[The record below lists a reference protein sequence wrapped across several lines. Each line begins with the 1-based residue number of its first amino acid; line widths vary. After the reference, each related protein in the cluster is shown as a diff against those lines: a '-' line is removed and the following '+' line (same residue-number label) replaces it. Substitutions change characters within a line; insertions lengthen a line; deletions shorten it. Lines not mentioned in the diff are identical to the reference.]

1 MSPANKTPKAKT
13 SAPKQKRKTRVE
25 LDLEARARKRQ
36 KKHRGNKSGGRA
48 NPETAN
54 KKTTDSA
61 KAIDPRIGSKVPVP
75 LVATEVKKP
84 KAKAP
89 KPEVKKRLSPE
100 EELTQLENDPSLDAL
115 LIRLDDGEELNKE
128 EQTYVDNMLDRID
141 ELMEELGIELGD
153 EDDEVDEEE
162 PKEDIVKLLKRGN
175 PKDVF

>member
-48 NPETAN
+48 NPEAAN
-54 KKTTDSA
+54 KKTGDAA
-61 KAIDPRIGSKVPVP
+61 KVVDPRIGSKVPVS

-84 KAKAP
+84 KVKAP
-89 KPEVKKRLSPE
+89 KPEAKKRLTPE
-100 EELTQLENDPSLDAL
+100 EELTQLENDPRLDEL
-115 LIRLDDGEELNKE
+115 LIRLDDGEDLNQE
-128 EQTYVDNMLDRID
+128 EQSYVDNMLDRID
-141 ELMEELGIELGD
+141 ALMEELGIELGD

>member
-1 MSPANKTPKAKT
+1 M
-13 SAPKQKRKTRVE
+13 
-25 LDLEARARKRQ
+25 
-36 KKHRGNKSGGRA
+36 
-48 NPETAN
+48 
-54 KKTTDSA
+54 
-61 KAIDPRIGSKVPVP
+61 
-75 LVATEVKKP
+75 
-84 KAKAP
+84 
-89 KPEVKKRLSPE
+89 
-100 EELTQLENDPSLDAL
+100 DAL

>member
-48 NPETAN
+48 NSETAN

-61 KAIDPRIGSKVPVP
+61 KAIDPRIGSKAPVP

-100 EELTQLENDPSLDAL
+100 EELTQLENDPRLDAL

>member
-100 EELTQLENDPSLDAL
+100 EELTQLENDPRLDAL

-141 ELMEELGIELGD
+141 ALMEELGIELGD

>member
-100 EELTQLENDPSLDAL
+100 EELTQLENDPRLDAL

-153 EDDEVDEEE
+153 EDNEVDEEE

>member
-48 NPETAN
+48 NPEAAN
-54 KKTTDSA
+54 KKTGDSA
-61 KAIDPRIGSKVPVP
+61 KVVDPRIGSKVPVS

-89 KPEVKKRLSPE
+89 KPEAKKRLTPE
-100 EELTQLENDPSLDAL
+100 EELTQLENDPRLDEL
-115 LIRLDDGEELNKE
+115 LIRLDDGEDLNQE
-128 EQTYVDNMLDRID
+128 EQSYVDNMLDRID
-141 ELMEELGIELGD
+141 ALMEELGIELGD

>member
-89 KPEVKKRLSPE
+89 KSEVKKRLSPE
-100 EELTQLENDPSLDAL
+100 EELTQLENDPRLDAL

>member
-36 KKHRGNKSGGRA
+36 KKHRGKKSGGRA

-100 EELTQLENDPSLDAL
+100 EELTQLENDPRLDAL

>member
-48 NPETAN
+48 NPETTN

-100 EELTQLENDPSLDAL
+100 EELTQLENDPRLDAL

>member
-1 MSPANKTPKAKT
+1 
-13 SAPKQKRKTRVE
+13 
-25 LDLEARARKRQ
+25 
-36 KKHRGNKSGGRA
+36 
-48 NPETAN
+48 
-54 KKTTDSA
+54 A

-100 EELTQLENDPSLDAL
+100 EELTQLENDPRLDAL